1 MNANKTLFVLILAS
15 MLLAPAAA
23 EMNVVATTTVLEDLV
38 KQVGGDEVTVTSIV
52 SSSICPGHW
61 DLKPSQ
67 VNAIAEADLI
77 VQHGIEGW
85 LPPLEEGQRLE
96 KLPGIWNTPQ
106 AASEKVQKIQAVLT
120 EMDPENADLYQAGLE
135 AFSAEMGEIEANL
148 TGRAAEAG
156 ADQVK
161 VLCMEWQTDFV
172 SSLGFEVV
180 QTYGS
185 EETLSMKDVADLI
198 TAGKD
203 EGVSIVVAN
212 LQSGTALGEQMAN
225 EIGAEY
231 VILTNFPGAVEG
243 TDTIQQ
249 MIRYNGEAMLAAV

>member
-1 MNANKTLFVLILAS
+1 MNANKILFALILIS
-15 MLLAPAAA
+15 SLLAPAAA
-23 EMNVVATTTVLEDLV
+23 EMKVVATTTVLEDLV
-38 KQVGGDEVTVTSIV
+38 QQVGGDEVSVTSIV

-77 VQHGIEGW
+77 VQHGMEGW
-85 LPPLEEGQRLE
+85 LPPLEVGQRLE

-106 AASEKVQKIQAVLT
+106 AASEKAQKIQAVLT
-120 EMDPENADLYQAGLE
+120 EMDSEKADLYQARAE
-135 AFSAEMGEIEANL
+135 SFSAEMGEMEANL
-148 TGRAAEAG
+148 TGRATEMESG
-156 ADQVK
+156 QVK

-172 SSLGFEVV
+172 SSLGFDIV

-185 EETLSMKDVADLI
+185 EETLSMKDVAELI
-198 TAGKD
+198 NAGKD

-212 LQSGTALGEQMAN
+212 LQSGTALGEQMAD
-225 EIGAEY
+225 EIGADY

-243 TDTIQQ
+243 TDTLQQ
-249 MIRYNGEAMLAAV
+249 MIGYNGEAMLAAA